1 MALKVQQQIESSG
14 YKGVADSS
22 QIAYSYKTENGI
34 EVMDKT
40 VKDKLDEGEMFDQN
54 TTLKE
59 KVVEMLDSEHYA
71 KSYAEDA
78 EDAAIRAEAAKQ
90 DIISR
95 QNAINQTAVTTV
107 NTIEEKKQQVV
118 TQFNEQITK
127 IQNIEN
133 AVNEFRDSFDAD
145 RQFQIM
151 SEEEY
156 NNLLSKDAGTVYF
169 LW

>member
-14 YKGVADSS
+14 YKGIADSS

-34 EVMDKT
+34 EVIDKT
-40 VKDKLDEGEMFDQN
+40 VKDKLEEGEMFDEN

-95 QNAINQTAVTTV
+95 
-107 NTIEEKKQQVV
+107 
-118 TQFNEQITK
+118 
-127 IQNIEN
+127 
-133 AVNEFRDSFDAD
+133 
-145 RQFQIM
+145 
-151 SEEEY
+151 
-156 NNLLSKDAGTVYF
+156 
-169 LW
+169 

>member
-14 YKGVADSS
+14 YKGVADAD

-54 TTLKE
+54 TTLRE

-71 KSYAEDA
+71 QSYAEDA
-78 EDAAIRAEAAKQ
+78 ENAANRAEAAKQ
-90 DIISR
+90 DIINR
-95 QNAINQTAVTTV
+95 QTAINTTAVTTV
-107 NTIEEKKQQVV
+107 NTIETKKQEVI

-151 SEEEY
+151 SEEYY
-156 NNLLSKDAGTVYF
+156 NSLSNKDAGTIYF

>member
-14 YKGVADSS
+14 YKGVADAD

-34 EVMDKT
+34 EVIDKT

-71 KSYAEDA
+71 QSYAEDA
-78 EDAAIRAEAAKQ
+78 EDAADRAEAAKQ
-90 DIISR
+90 DII
-95 QNAINQTAVTTV
+95 
-107 NTIEEKKQQVV
+107 NTIEAKKQEVI

-151 SEEEY
+151 SEKQY
-156 NNLLSKDAGTVYF
+156 NSLLSKDKDAGTIYF